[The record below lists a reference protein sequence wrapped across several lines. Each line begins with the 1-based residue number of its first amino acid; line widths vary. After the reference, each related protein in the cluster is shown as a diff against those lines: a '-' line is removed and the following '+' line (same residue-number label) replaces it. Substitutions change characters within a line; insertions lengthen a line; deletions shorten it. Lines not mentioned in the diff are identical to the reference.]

1 MENRTSLRALIR
13 RETEAGRG
21 ETAVPTKLLR
31 RNHGINRDFRPTPCI
46 RNSRVFVGKVSVGRY
61 ANTRPL
67 HTRPY
72 VTDHLHCDLL
82 NNQSQLFEIR
92 SSKEIRP
99 IVSLILSEIVFRCE
113 IKQRFDSVSLCTR
126 FDSVEGR
133 VRTTLEHD
141 QRTIVTFV
149 FLFIVN
155 KCDLHRVSWVSGSF

>member
-1 MENRTSLRALIR
+1 MIFDPRRAYVIRAFSLEKYRSAVMLIR
-13 RETEAGRG
+13 
-21 ETAVPTKLLR
+21 
-31 RNHGINRDFRPTPCI
+31 
-46 RNSRVFVGKVSVGRY
+46 GRY
-61 ANTRPL
+61 TRGRMSL
-67 HTRPY
+67 TTST
-72 VTDHLHCDLL
+72 VTSSL
-82 NNQSQLFEIR
+82 NNQNQLFEIR

-155 KCDLHRVSWVSGSF
+155 KYDLHRVSWMSGSF

>member
-1 MENRTSLRALIR
+1 MIFDPRRAYVIRAFSLEKYRSAVMLIR
-13 RETEAGRG
+13 
-21 ETAVPTKLLR
+21 
-31 RNHGINRDFRPTPCI
+31 
-46 RNSRVFVGKVSVGRY
+46 GRY
-61 ANTRPL
+61 TRGRMSL
-67 HTRPY
+67 T
-72 VTDHLHCDLL
+72 TLHCDLL

-133 VRTTLEHD
+133 VRTILEHD

-155 KCDLHRVSWVSGSF
+155 KCDLHVVDVWIFLTDYSTL